1 MTWTNSPRSKY
12 GNKRVKA
19 DGYTFDS
26 QAEYRRWQELKLL
39 EQAGE
44 ISDLEV
50 HPKFIISPGG
60 RDAFTGKVIRKR
72 TYEGDFAYIEL
83 DTDRQ
88 IIEDTKGVATQ
99 VFRLKWDLVRLAYPD
114 IEFRIVKA

>member
-1 MTWTNSPRSKY
+1 MTWTNSPRNKY

-26 QAEYRRWQELKLL
+26 QAEYRRYCELKLL

-44 ISDLEV
+44 IIDLEV
-50 HPKFIISPGG
+50 HPKFSLTPRGLDLWS
-60 RDAFTGKVIRKR
+60 RKPIRPRK
-72 TYEGDFAYIEL
+72 YEGDFQY
-83 DTDRQ
+83 Q
-88 IIEDTKGVATQ
+88 EDGHLVVEDVKGAATQ
-99 VFRLKWDLVRLAYPD
+99 LFKLKWDIVRLRYPH